1 MHSKAWKETHR
12 LYERGR
18 TYKDVVKVL
27 MIRESL
33 HLEEKIR
40 KRAFKAKIF
49 SSISEPGKGGSTFGE
64 TIYS

>member
-1 MHSKAWKETHR
+1 MHSKGMKETHR

-40 KRAFKAKIF
+40 KGLLKLKF
-49 SSISEPGKGGSTFGE
+49 SQAYEPGKGGST
-64 TIYS
+64 SW